1 MENNACEIL
10 SSKLEEMQTSRKLD
24 DSAIPVI
31 KQAIIE
37 NKKREA
43 CWLSNKDI
51 PAKVAF
57 VMYHA
62 SRNTRIIMEKML
74 DRFLVAA
81 QIHENPKVVDDA
93 MLVYPELQEL
103 CTFMDSSAMSNKF
116 TDPYLEFVKK
126 RVRNLRNTA
135 MRAGML
141 PTTEE
146 EIKKVDKKELAKQFG
161 AFAEDIRLRLV

>member
-1 MENNACEIL
+1 
-10 SSKLEEMQTSRKLD
+10 
-24 DSAIPVI
+24 
-31 KQAIIE
+31 
-37 NKKREA
+37 
-43 CWLSNKDI
+43 
-51 PAKVAF
+51 
-57 VMYHA
+57 
-62 SRNTRIIMEKML
+62 
-74 DRFLVAA
+74 
-81 QIHENPKVVDDA
+81 